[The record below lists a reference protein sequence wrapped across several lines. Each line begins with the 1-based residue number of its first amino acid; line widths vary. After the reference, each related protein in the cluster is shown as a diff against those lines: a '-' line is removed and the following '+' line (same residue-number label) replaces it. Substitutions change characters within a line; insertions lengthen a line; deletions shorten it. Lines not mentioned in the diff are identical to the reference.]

1 MAKKQSSLFP
11 EETGGPNCPV
21 TCPKCSMPLEEETTV
36 CWMCSEPIITK
47 ISEEQKQQL
56 TNACLK
62 DIVKLCNRTT
72 PGNTS
77 HNIAAIRAMALQT
90 LSILSNDSK

>member
-1 MAKKQSSLFP
+1 
-11 EETGGPNCPV
+11 
-21 TCPKCSMPLEEETTV
+21 MPLEEETTV